1 MYEDHLRATGCSKL
15 QARRHVG
22 ALLDVNPA
30 TLRGWVERRVDR
42 SAASAPVTVDVH
54 EELTALRREV
64 TELRRANEIL
74 RTASAFFAA
83 AEVDRRLR

>member
-22 ALLDVNPA
+22 DLLDVNPA
-30 TLRGWVERRVDR
+30 TLRGWVERSVDR
-42 SAASAPVTVDVH
+42 SAAPVTVDVH
-54 EELTALRREV
+54 EELKALRREV
-64 TELRRANEIL
+64 GELRRANEIL
-74 RTASAFFAA
+74 RTASAFFVA